1 MSRRRGHSAQ
11 HLVGELEYEALKAL
25 WEQAPANVAAV
36 LRTVNARRRRRDHLA
51 YTTVMTVLSRLYD
64 KGLLERAKV
73 GRGYA
78 YTPRFDEP
86 ALVEHLGQR
95 EVDDLLDRF
104 GSVALVQFAAAL
116 EKADPQTLRSIRELS
131 HESTDG

>member
-11 HLVGELEYEALKAL
+11 HLVGELEYKVLKAL
-25 WEQAPANVAAV
+25 WEQSPASVAAV
-36 LRTVNARRRRRDHLA
+36 LKTVNARRRRRDQLA
-51 YTTVMTVLSRLYD
+51 YTTVMTVLARLYD
-64 KGLLERAKV
+64 KGVLDRVKV

-104 GSVALVQFAAAL
+104 GSIALVQFAAAL
-116 EKADPQTLRSIRELS
+116 EKADPQTLQSIRELS
-131 HESTDG
+131 GGSIDG